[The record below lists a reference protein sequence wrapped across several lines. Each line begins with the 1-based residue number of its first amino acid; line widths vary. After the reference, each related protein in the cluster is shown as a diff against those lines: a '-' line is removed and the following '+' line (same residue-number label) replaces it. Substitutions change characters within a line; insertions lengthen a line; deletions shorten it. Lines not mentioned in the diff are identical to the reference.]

1 MTDVKV
7 FGAGFMDKTLMRG
20 AVSIKNGALT
30 RVRFLVYS
38 VEKANVQ
45 PHKFLNSEQYL
56 SNFSA
61 IFG

>member
-45 PHKFLNSEQYL
+45 PHKFLNSE
-56 SNFSA
+56 
-61 IFG
+61 